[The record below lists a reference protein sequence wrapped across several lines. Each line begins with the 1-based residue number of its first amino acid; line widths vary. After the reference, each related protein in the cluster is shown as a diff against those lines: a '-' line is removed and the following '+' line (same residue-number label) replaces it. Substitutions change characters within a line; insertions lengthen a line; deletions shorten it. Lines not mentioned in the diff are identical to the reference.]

1 MWQSK
6 NFHTNN
12 CRSCKKQSSD
22 ALTVYSLLIC
32 GLLFLIST
40 GCAQERG
47 LEAQSPRYVVEKTIT
62 EGPVSLDFK
71 VSRDEITVV
80 GKVELVLAAI
90 LPEGYEVE
98 FPEPESGPKRLMVAH
113 SHKTDP
119 ELTENSMVRIEKS
132 YQLEPF
138 LPGDYLI
145 PQQEVLFRKKDE
157 ADSGYYRIRT
167 EEVRVKVMSVL
178 PEGEAGQEDIKDIA
192 PPEELPRDPRM
203 VYFVVI
209 AAVVALLLAGGGA
222 LYWFCFRKRPEA
234 PPPPPEPPHLTAYR
248 ALEEL
253 LAGNF
258 LAEGRI
264 KLFHIRVSDILRRYI
279 ENRFSLRAPEM
290 TTEEF
295 LVELGHTAAY
305 SYRADMF
312 ATAPRASGDFRAEH
326 KALLIDFLTHCDL
339 VKFAKHEPTDSEI
352 QATVNLCRQF
362 IKETEPGQPEGTRN
376 ELNRGKYSA

>member
-119 ELTENSMVRIEKS
+119 ELTENSMVRPMLAPKIC
-132 YQLEPF
+132 
-138 LPGDYLI
+138 
-145 PQQEVLFRKKDE
+145 
-157 ADSGYYRIRT
+157 
-167 EEVRVKVMSVL
+167 VL
-178 PEGEAGQEDIKDIA
+178 PNIHQTGRNFGQKYGAQQAMITRAHVLLMHME
-192 PPEELPRDPRM
+192 M
-203 VYFVVI
+203 F
-209 AAVVALLLAGGGA
+209 LLLVMPVVT
-222 LYWFCFRKRPEA
+222 LMDRQ
-234 PPPPPEPPHLTAYR
+234 
-248 ALEEL
+248 L
-253 LAGNF
+253 LARKIY
-258 LAEGRI
+258 A
-264 KLFHIRVSDILRRYI
+264 
-279 ENRFSLRAPEM
+279 
-290 TTEEF
+290 
-295 LVELGHTAAY
+295 
-305 SYRADMF
+305 
-312 ATAPRASGDFRAEH
+312 
-326 KALLIDFLTHCDL
+326 
-339 VKFAKHEPTDSEI
+339 
-352 QATVNLCRQF
+352 
-362 IKETEPGQPEGTRN
+362 
-376 ELNRGKYSA
+376 